1 MCVHLN
7 QLMLD
12 HVLKGQV
19 IRTTTPEQVDPKSP
33 HYPVLTDKG
42 KRKRYHQ
49 KSLFTCSVSDPDPA
63 KNVIE

>member
-42 KRKRYHQ
+42 KINHQ
-49 KSLFTCSVSDPDPA
+49 KSLFTCSVADPDPA
-63 KNVIE
+63 KNVID